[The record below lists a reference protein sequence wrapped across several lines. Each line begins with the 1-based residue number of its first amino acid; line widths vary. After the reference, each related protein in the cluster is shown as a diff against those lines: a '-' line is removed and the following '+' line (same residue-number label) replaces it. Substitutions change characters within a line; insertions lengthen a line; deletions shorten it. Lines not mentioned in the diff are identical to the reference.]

1 MFAVQVQG
9 AVRRGG
15 RPRGPRG
22 HQAGRG
28 GEAGGCR
35 GPGPDPQS
43 LDRRQHQHP
52 GN

>member
-1 MFAVQVQG
+1 MLAVQVQG

-15 RPRGPRG
+15 RAQGPRG
-22 HQAGRG
+22 HQAGG
-28 GEAGGCR
+28 GGAEGGSR
-35 GPGPDPQS
+35 GPRTDPQS